1 MKTKSIVLSSLFTL
15 VLISLLAFKS
25 AEDTPKKTLYMQ
37 VSTIES
43 IIPAGGGRSKMILTL
58 PDGNQNDSDL
68 ENFYSIAGINF
79 GNVQSNERAIIEKI
93 NQLTAEGW
101 ELHQVKVHRSVAAS
115 PARRGAAREIVAVL
129 RPTRPLYKPAQ

>member
-15 VLISLLAFKS
+15 MLISLLAFKG

-43 IIPAGGGRSKMILTL
+43 IIPAGGGRSKMMITL
-58 PDGNQNDSDL
+58 PDGKQNESGL
-68 ENFYSIAGINF
+68 ENFYSISGINF

-93 NQLTAEGW
+93 NQLTVEGW
-101 ELHQVKVHRSVAAS
+101 ELHQVTSGVQSPSAS
-115 PARRGAAREIVAVL
+115 KPQGIFI
-129 RPTRPLYKPAQ
+129 TRYLFKKQQ